1 MKMGFAAMLV
11 NTNHATLEDRED
23 AFDGVCVDRPASIF
37 LAVVIDRLV
46 TVELF
51 ARGRRCI
58 GPIAR

>member
-51 ARGRRCI
+51 ARG
-58 GPIAR
+58 